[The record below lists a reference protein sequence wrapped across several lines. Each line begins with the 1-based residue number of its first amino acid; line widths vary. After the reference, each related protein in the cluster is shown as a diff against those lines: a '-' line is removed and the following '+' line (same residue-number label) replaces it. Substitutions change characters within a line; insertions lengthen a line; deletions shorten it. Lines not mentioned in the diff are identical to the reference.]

1 MENLIEQF
9 KEDKNLRKTLYI
21 ALSIIGYV
29 TVTLL
34 INPMILVV
42 TLLIGCGIM
51 LIVFRFSLGDR
62 CSLVLKGFRANVWI
76 PQEGFVYLRRK

>member
-51 LIVFRFSLGDR
+51 LIVLLFVLIYAVLG
-62 CSLVLKGFRANVWI
+62 LN
-76 PQEGFVYLRRK
+76 E

>member
-21 ALSIIGYV
+21 TLSIISYV
-29 TVTLL
+29 TITLL

-51 LIVFRFSLGDR
+51 LIVLLFVLIYAVLG
-62 CSLVLKGFRANVWI
+62 LN
-76 PQEGFVYLRRK
+76 E

>member
-21 ALSIIGYV
+21 TLSIISYV
-29 TVTLL
+29 TITLL

-51 LIVFRFSLGDR
+51 LVVLLFVLIYAVLG
-62 CSLVLKGFRANVWI
+62 LN
-76 PQEGFVYLRRK
+76 E

>member
-21 ALSIIGYV
+21 TLSIIGYV

-51 LIVFRFSLGDR
+51 LIVLLFVLIYAVLG
-62 CSLVLKGFRANVWI
+62 LN
-76 PQEGFVYLRRK
+76 E

>member
-9 KEDKNLRKTLYI
+9 KKDKNLRKTLYI
-21 ALSIIGYV
+21 TLSIIGYV

-51 LIVFRFSLGDR
+51 LIVLLFVLIYAVLG
-62 CSLVLKGFRANVWI
+62 LN
-76 PQEGFVYLRRK
+76 E